1 MEKKKTIKKIE
12 KKLAPNQVG
21 LKEGVPSNTLKG
33 TRERKEGINTCT
45 DKDCPIHGRLR
56 VRGKTFKGNVI
67 SKNQKRIAIE
77 FERMVYVR
85 KYERYAKSKTKIH
98 ARLPTCM
105 EKDVKIGDLVKIQ
118 ECRPLSKIIH
128 FVYVGQVKER
138 GNEK

>member
-1 MEKKKTIKKIE
+1 MEKE
-12 KKLAPNQVG
+12 KKNEKSRMEKPKVVG
-21 LKEGVPSNTLKG
+21 TGCS
-33 TRERKEGINTCT
+33 
-45 DKDCPIHGRLR
+45 DKDCPKHGNLK
-56 VRGKTFKGNVI
+56 VRGRTFEGIVI
-67 SKNQKRIAIE
+67 RKFHKRVTIE